1 MASYVIC
8 KFRKIMTEIRLKE
21 LGLIEY
27 TETYDAMMQLIES
40 QPSFH
45 SIWSLEH
52 YPVFTIGISEKEI
65 IEDKLKTPPFI
76 KTDRGGKTTFH
87 APGQLVFYF
96 ILNMKKLPFPP
107 TELTKKIL
115 ETASSA
121 LASYDLKHNID
132 ARDPG
137 IFIEKQKVASIGMRI
152 KKNYSYHGLS
162 INIETDLD
170 TFNSIKP
177 CGLNVQACNLKD
189 YIDINV
195 DNFKKDLLNNFQRM
209 LTK

>member
-1 MASYVIC
+1 MAGYVIRQS
-8 KFRKIMTEIRLKE
+8 RKIMTDIKFKE
-21 LGLIEY
+21 LGVVEY
-27 TETYDAMMQLIES
+27 IETYDAMMELITS

-52 YPVFTIGISEKEI
+52 FPVFTIGISEKEI
-65 IEDKLKTPPFI
+65 IEDKSKSPPFI

-87 APGQLVFYF
+87 APGQMVIYF

-115 ETASSA
+115 ETTSKA
-121 LASYDLKHNID
+121 LASYDLKHNIS

-137 IFIEKQKVASIGMRI
+137 IFIDSEKVASIGMRI

-162 INIETDLD
+162 ININTDLD
-170 TFNSIKP
+170 KFNSIKP
-177 CGLNVQACNLKD
+177 CGLDVQACNLKD
-189 YIDINV
+189 YININV
-195 DNFKKDLLNNFQRM
+195 DKFKKELLKNFQHM
-209 LTK
+209 LSK

>member
-1 MASYVIC
+1 
-8 KFRKIMTEIRLKE
+8 MTEIKFKE
-21 LGLIEY
+21 LGVVEY
-27 TETYDAMMQLIES
+27 TETHDAMMQLIES

-52 YPVFTIGISEKEI
+52 FPVFTIGISEKEI
-65 IEDKLKTPPFI
+65 TEDRSKSPPFI

-87 APGQLVFYF
+87 APGQLVIYF
-96 ILNMKKLPFPP
+96 ILDMKNLPFPP

-115 ETASSA
+115 ETTSMA
-121 LASYDLKHNID
+121 LASYDLKHNIS

-137 IFIEKQKVASIGMRI
+137 IFINDEKVASIGMRI

-162 INIETDLD
+162 INVKTDLN

-177 CGLNVQACNLKD
+177 CGLDVQACNLKD
-189 YIDINV
+189 YININV
-195 DNFKKDLLNNFQRM
+195 DVFKKELLNNFQQM
-209 LTK
+209 LCK

>member
-1 MASYVIC
+1 MACYVIRQS
-8 KFRKIMTEIRLKE
+8 RKIMTEIKFKE
-21 LGLIEY
+21 LGVVEY
-27 TETYDAMMQLIES
+27 TETHDAMMQLIES

-52 YPVFTIGISEKEI
+52 FPVFTIGISEKEI
-65 IEDKLKTPPFI
+65 TEDRSKSPPFI

-87 APGQLVFYF
+87 APGQLVIYF
-96 ILNMKKLPFPP
+96 ILNMKNLPFPP

-115 ETASSA
+115 ETTSMA
-121 LASYDLKHNID
+121 LASYDLKHNIS

-137 IFIEKQKVASIGMRI
+137 IFINDQKVASIGMRI

-162 INIETDLD
+162 INVETDLN

-177 CGLNVQACNLKD
+177 CGLDVQACNLKD
-189 YIDINV
+189 YININV
-195 DNFKKDLLNNFQRM
+195 DVLKKELLNNFQQM
-209 LTK
+209 LCK

>member
-1 MASYVIC
+1 MTKI
-8 KFRKIMTEIRLKE
+8 KFKE
-21 LGLIEY
+21 LGVVEY
-27 TETYDAMMQLIES
+27 SETHDAMMELIES

-52 YPVFTIGISEKEI
+52 FPVFTIGISEKEI
-65 IEDKLKTPPFI
+65 TEDRSKSPPFI

-87 APGQLVFYF
+87 APGQLVIYF
-96 ILNMKKLPFPP
+96 ILNMKNLPFPP

-115 ETASSA
+115 ETTSMA
-121 LASYDLKHNID
+121 LASYDLKHNIS

-137 IFIEKQKVASIGMRI
+137 IFINDQKVASIGMRI

-162 INIETDLD
+162 INLKTDLN

-177 CGLNVQACNLKD
+177 CGLDVQACNLKD
-189 YIDINV
+189 YININV
-195 DNFKKDLLNNFQRM
+195 DEFKKELLNKFQQM
-209 LTK
+209 LCK

>member
-1 MASYVIC
+1 
-8 KFRKIMTEIRLKE
+8 MTEIKFKE
-21 LGLIEY
+21 LGVVEY
-27 TETYDAMMQLIES
+27 SETHDAMMELIKS

-52 YPVFTIGISEKEI
+52 FPVFTIGISEKEI
-65 IEDKLKTPPFI
+65 TEDRSKSPPFI

-87 APGQLVFYF
+87 APGQLVIYF
-96 ILNMKKLPFPP
+96 ILNMKNLPFPP

-115 ETASSA
+115 ETTSMV
-121 LASYDLKHNID
+121 LASYDLKHNIS

-137 IFIEKQKVASIGMRI
+137 IFINDQKVASIGMRI

-162 INIETDLD
+162 INVKTDLN

-177 CGLNVQACNLKD
+177 CGLDVQACNLKD
-189 YIDINV
+189 YININV
-195 DNFKKDLLNNFQRM
+195 DEFKKELLNNFQQM
-209 LTK
+209 LCK

>member
-1 MASYVIC
+1 MACNVIC
-8 KFRKIMTEIRLKE
+8 QLREIMTDIQIKE
-21 LGLIEY
+21 LGIVEY
-27 TETYDAMMQLIES
+27 SQTYNAMMQLIET
-40 QPSFH
+40 QPDFH

-52 YPVFTIGISEKEI
+52 FPVFTIGISEKEI
-65 IEDKLKTPPFI
+65 IEDKTKTPPFI

-96 ILNMKKLPFPP
+96 ILHMKKLPFQP

-115 ETASSA
+115 QTTSSV
-121 LASYDLKHNID
+121 LSSYDLTHNID

-137 IFIEKQKVASIGMRI
+137 VFINNEKVASIGMRI

-162 INIETDLD
+162 INIKTDIK

-177 CGLNVQACNLKD
+177 CGLDVQACNLKD

-195 DNFKKDLLNNFQRM
+195 NKFKKDLVNKFQQMLN
-209 LTK
+209 K

>member
-1 MASYVIC
+1 
-8 KFRKIMTEIRLKE
+8 MTEIKFKE
-21 LGLIEY
+21 LGVVEY
-27 TETYDAMMQLIES
+27 SETHDAMMELIKS

-52 YPVFTIGISEKEI
+52 FPVFTIGISEKEI
-65 IEDKLKTPPFI
+65 TEDRSKSPPFI

-87 APGQLVFYF
+87 APGQLVIYF
-96 ILNMKKLPFPP
+96 ILNMKNLPFSP

-115 ETASSA
+115 ETTSMV
-121 LASYDLKHNID
+121 LASYDLKHNIS

-137 IFIEKQKVASIGMRI
+137 IFINDQKVASIGMRI

-162 INIETDLD
+162 INVKTDLN

-177 CGLNVQACNLKD
+177 CGLDVQACNLKD
-189 YIDINV
+189 YININV
-195 DNFKKDLLNNFQRM
+195 DEFKKELLNNFQQM
-209 LTK
+209 LCK

>member
-1 MASYVIC
+1 
-8 KFRKIMTEIRLKE
+8 MTEIKFKE
-21 LGLIEY
+21 LGVVEY
-27 TETYDAMMQLIES
+27 TETHDAMMQLIES

-52 YPVFTIGISEKEI
+52 FPVFTIGISEKEI
-65 IEDKLKTPPFI
+65 TEDRSKSPPFI

-87 APGQLVFYF
+87 APGQLVIYF
-96 ILNMKKLPFPP
+96 ILNMKNLPFPP

-115 ETASSA
+115 ETASMA
-121 LASYDLKHNID
+121 LASYDLKHNIS

-137 IFIEKQKVASIGMRI
+137 IFINDQKVASIGMRI

-162 INIETDLD
+162 INVETDLN

-177 CGLNVQACNLKD
+177 CGLDVQACNLKD
-189 YIDINV
+189 YININV
-195 DNFKKDLLNNFQRM
+195 DVLKKELLNNFQQM
-209 LTK
+209 LCK

>member
-1 MASYVIC
+1 
-8 KFRKIMTEIRLKE
+8 MTEIKFKE
-21 LGLIEY
+21 LGVVEY
-27 TETYDAMMQLIES
+27 TETHDAMMKLIES

-52 YPVFTIGISEKEI
+52 FPVFTIGISEKEI
-65 IEDKLKTPPFI
+65 TEDRSKSPPFI

-87 APGQLVFYF
+87 APGQLVIYF
-96 ILNMKKLPFPP
+96 ILDMKNLPFPP

-115 ETASSA
+115 ETTSMA
-121 LASYDLKHNID
+121 LASYDLKHNIS

-137 IFIEKQKVASIGMRI
+137 IFINDEKVASIGMRI

-162 INIETDLD
+162 INVETDLN

-177 CGLNVQACNLKD
+177 CGLDVQACNLKD
-189 YIDINV
+189 YININV
-195 DNFKKDLLNNFQRM
+195 DVLKKELLNNFQQM
-209 LTK
+209 LCK

>member
-1 MASYVIC
+1 
-8 KFRKIMTEIRLKE
+8 MTEIKFKE
-21 LGLIEY
+21 LGVVEY
-27 TETYDAMMQLIES
+27 TETHDAMMQLIES

-52 YPVFTIGISEKEI
+52 FPVFTIGISEKEI
-65 IEDKLKTPPFI
+65 TEDRSKSPPFI

-87 APGQLVFYF
+87 APGQLVIYF
-96 ILNMKKLPFPP
+96 ILNMKNLPFPP

-115 ETASSA
+115 ETTSMA
-121 LASYDLKHNID
+121 LASYDLKHNIS

-137 IFIEKQKVASIGMRI
+137 IFINDEKVASIGMRI

-162 INIETDLD
+162 INVETDLN

-177 CGLNVQACNLKD
+177 CGLDVQACNLKD
-189 YIDINV
+189 YININV
-195 DNFKKDLLNNFQRM
+195 DVLKKELLNNFQQM
-209 LTK
+209 LCK

>member
-1 MASYVIC
+1 MVSYVIC
-8 KFRKIMTEIRLKE
+8 QFRKIMTEIRFKE

-121 LASYDLKHNID
+121 LASYDLKHNIN

-162 INIETDLD
+162 INVETDLD

>member
-1 MASYVIC
+1 MTKI
-8 KFRKIMTEIRLKE
+8 KFKE
-21 LGLIEY
+21 LGVVEY
-27 TETYDAMMQLIES
+27 SETHDAMMELIES

-52 YPVFTIGISEKEI
+52 FPVFTIGISEKEI
-65 IEDKLKTPPFI
+65 TEDRSKSPPFI

-87 APGQLVFYF
+87 APGQLVIYF
-96 ILNMKKLPFPP
+96 ILNMKNLPFPP

-115 ETASSA
+115 ETTSMA
-121 LASYDLKHNID
+121 LASYDLKHNIS

-137 IFIEKQKVASIGMRI
+137 IFINDQKVASIGMRI

-162 INIETDLD
+162 INVETDLN

-177 CGLNVQACNLKD
+177 CGLDVQACNLKD
-189 YIDINV
+189 YININV
-195 DNFKKDLLNNFQRM
+195 DVLKKELLNNFQQM
-209 LTK
+209 LCK

>member
-1 MASYVIC
+1 M
-8 KFRKIMTEIRLKE
+8 K
-21 LGLIEY
+21 
-27 TETYDAMMQLIES
+27 
-40 QPSFH
+40 
-45 SIWSLEH
+45 
-52 YPVFTIGISEKEI
+52 KEI
-65 IEDKLKTPPFI
+65 IEDKSKNPPFI

-115 ETASSA
+115 ETTSLGLS
-121 LASYDLKHNID
+121 SYDLKHEIN
-132 ARDPG
+132 AHDPG
-137 IFIEKQKVASIGMRI
+137 IFLNNEKVASIGMRI

-162 INIETDLD
+162 INIDTDLD

-177 CGLNVQACNLKD
+177 CGLDVQACNLKD

-195 DNFKKDLLNNFQRM
+195 DNFKKDLLNKFQRM
-209 LTK
+209 LINERLDTNNKDYKLCWR

>member
-1 MASYVIC
+1 MACNVI
-8 KFRKIMTEIRLKE
+8 RQLREIMTEIKFKE
-21 LGLIEY
+21 LGIVEY
-27 TETYDAMMQLIES
+27 SETYDAMMQLIET
-40 QPSFH
+40 QPDFH

-52 YPVFTIGISEKEI
+52 FPVFTIGISEKEI
-65 IEDKLKTPPFI
+65 IEDKTKTPPFI

-96 ILNMKKLPFPP
+96 ILHMKKLPFQP
-107 TELTKKIL
+107 TALTKKIL
-115 ETASSA
+115 ETTSSI
-121 LASYDLKHNID
+121 LSTYDLTHKID

-137 IFIEKQKVASIGMRI
+137 VFVNNEKVASIGMRI

-162 INIETDLD
+162 ININTDLK

-177 CGLNVQACNLKD
+177 CGLEVQACNLKD

-195 DNFKKDLLNNFQRM
+195 DKFKKDLLNKFQQM
-209 LTK
+209 LDK

>member
-1 MASYVIC
+1 MACYVIRQS
-8 KFRKIMTEIRLKE
+8 RKIMTEIKFKE
-21 LGLIEY
+21 LGVVEY
-27 TETYDAMMQLIES
+27 TETHDAMMQLIES

-52 YPVFTIGISEKEI
+52 FPVFTIGISEKEI
-65 IEDKLKTPPFI
+65 TEDRSKSPPFI

-87 APGQLVFYF
+87 APGQMVIYF
-96 ILNMKKLPFPP
+96 ILNMKNLPFPP

-115 ETASSA
+115 ETTSMA
-121 LASYDLKHNID
+121 LASYDLKHNIS

-137 IFIEKQKVASIGMRI
+137 IFINDQKVASIGMRI

-162 INIETDLD
+162 INVKTDLN

-177 CGLNVQACNLKD
+177 CGLDVQACNLKD
-189 YIDINV
+189 YININV
-195 DNFKKDLLNNFQRM
+195 DVFKKELLNNFQQM
-209 LTK
+209 LCK

>member
-1 MASYVIC
+1 MACNVI
-8 KFRKIMTEIRLKE
+8 RQLREIMTEIKFKE
-21 LGLIEY
+21 LGIVEY
-27 TETYDAMMQLIES
+27 SETYDAMMQLIET
-40 QPSFH
+40 QPDFH

-52 YPVFTIGISEKEI
+52 FPVFTIGISEKEI
-65 IEDKLKTPPFI
+65 IEDKTKTPPFI

-96 ILNMKKLPFPP
+96 ILHMKKLPFQP
-107 TELTKKIL
+107 TALTKKIL
-115 ETASSA
+115 ETTSSI
-121 LASYDLKHNID
+121 LSTYDLTHKID

-137 IFIEKQKVASIGMRI
+137 VFVNNEKVASIGMRI

-162 INIETDLD
+162 ININTDLK

-177 CGLNVQACNLKD
+177 CGLEVQACNLKD

-195 DNFKKDLLNNFQRM
+195 DRFKKDLLNKFQQM
-209 LTK
+209 LDK

>member
-1 MASYVIC
+1 
-8 KFRKIMTEIRLKE
+8 MTEIRFKE

-121 LASYDLKHNID
+121 LASYDLKHNIS

-137 IFIEKQKVASIGMRI
+137 IFIEKQHVASIGMRI
-152 KKNYSYHGLS
+152 K
-162 INIETDLD
+162 IN
-170 TFNSIKP
+170 
-177 CGLNVQACNLKD
+177 
-189 YIDINV
+189 
-195 DNFKKDLLNNFQRM
+195 
-209 LTK
+209 